1 MKNRNEYG
9 NGLAASI
16 RFYADYASER
26 YNNLDHGRKVLLIVG
41 TATILVIIVVSLVF
55 ITSPHYTPL
64 YSNLNTQD
72 AASIAAYLK
81 NQKIPYQIAD
91 DGSTI
96 MVPDAQKYQ
105 VRLDLANN
113 NLPSGGNVVG
123 FESFDQTHFGETETE
138 EKVRYV
144 AALQG
149 ELERTISQIDG
160 VEGVRVHIVQPEDS
174 LFVQDQKDAT
184 ASVLL
189 KLTPGYSLQDSQVLG
204 ITHLVANGVEG
215 LKPAN
220 VTVVDT
226 SGNILSDNVQD
237 SDQGQMSTDQ
247 IKIKQD
253 YENQLE
259 ASIQSMLERVVGP
272 GKVVVRANATLD
284 FDQLQIDTENYG
296 DKQVQSDHTI
306 EQTTTGNTAAQGAA
320 GTTSNIPVYPQ
331 TGTQGGGQTQS
342 TDKTTNYDVDT
353 QTEHQVVAPGQI
365 KQLSLS
371 VVVDGQL
378 DALQQKQIED
388 MVSSAA
394 GILPARGDTLTVAG
408 MPFNN
413 EAATQAQ
420 QEIDLAQ
427 REHTYLNAFY
437 ILLAL
442 IIAFLVLRYARKNL
456 PQQRVQAQSY
466 AGGVS
471 VEDLLADKRM
481 TARLDEAKGSET
493 QQLLEQLRALA
504 KSKPE
509 ETLVALR
516 SWLTG
521 D

>member
-1 MKNRNEYG
+1 MKNRDEYG
-9 NGLAASI
+9 TDLVAYV
-16 RFYADYASER
+16 RYYADYASER
-26 YNNLDHGRKVLLIVG
+26 FNNLDHNRKVLLIAG
-41 TATILVIIVVSLVF
+41 TATILAVIVVSLVLL
-55 ITSPHYTPL
+55 TGPRYTPL
-64 YSNLNTQD
+64 YTNLNTQD

-81 NQKIPYQIAD
+81 NQKVSYQIAD

-105 VRLDLANN
+105 IRLDLTNN
-113 NLPSGGNVVG
+113 NLPSGGNIVG
-123 FESFDQTHFGETETE
+123 FESFDQTHFGETQTDEQ
-138 EKVRYV
+138 VRYI

-149 ELERTISQIDG
+149 ELERTIGQIDG
-160 VEGVRVHIVQPEDS
+160 VEGVRVHVVQPEDS

-204 ITHLVANGVEG
+204 ITHLVANAVEG
-215 LKPAN
+215 LTPAN

-226 SGNILSDNVQD
+226 SGNILSDDSQD
-237 SDQGQMSTDQ
+237 SAQGQMSTDQ
-247 IKIKQD
+247 IKIQQD
-253 YENQLE
+253 YEQQLE

-272 GKVVVRANATLD
+272 GKAIVRANADLD
-284 FDQLQIDTENYG
+284 FDQVQIDSQTYG
-296 DKQVQSDHTI
+296 DKQVQGDHTI
-306 EQTTTGNTAAQGAA
+306 QTTSGNTTAQGAP
-320 GTTSNIPVYPQ
+320 GGNQ
-331 TGTQGGGQTQS
+331 TLK
-342 TDKTTNYDVDT
+342 TDKTTEYDVNT

-371 VVVDGQL
+371 VVVDEQL
-378 DALQQKQIED
+378 DPVQQQQIED
-388 MVSSAA
+388 MVSAAA
-394 GILPARGDTLTVAG
+394 GIDSGRGDKLTVAG

-413 EAATQAQ
+413 AVATQAE

-442 IIAFLVLRYARKNL
+442 ILAFLVLRYARKSR
-456 PQQRVQAQSY
+456 PQPAQSY

-471 VEDLLADKRM
+471 VEDLLADKRV
-481 TARLDEAKGSET
+481 ARRPEEEQVGET
-493 QQLLEQLRALA
+493 QQVLEQLRSLA
-504 KSKPE
+504 KSKPD
-509 ETLVALR
+509 ETMVALR

>member
-1 MKNRNEYG
+1 MKNRDEYG
-9 NGLAASI
+9 TDLVAYV
-16 RFYADYASER
+16 RYYADYASER
-26 YNNLDHGRKVLLIVG
+26 FNNLDHNRKVLLIAG
-41 TATILVIIVVSLVF
+41 TATILAVIVVSLVLL
-55 ITSPHYTPL
+55 TGPRYTPL
-64 YSNLNTQD
+64 YTNLNTQD

-81 NQKIPYQIAD
+81 NQKVSYQIAD

-105 VRLDLANN
+105 IRLDLTNN
-113 NLPSGGNVVG
+113 NLPSGGNIVG
-123 FESFDQTHFGETETE
+123 FESFDQTHFGETQTDEQ
-138 EKVRYV
+138 VRYI

-149 ELERTISQIDG
+149 ELERTIGQIDG
-160 VEGVRVHIVQPEDS
+160 VEGVRVHVVQPEDS

-204 ITHLVANGVEG
+204 ITHLVANAVEG
-215 LKPAN
+215 LTPAN

-226 SGNILSDNVQD
+226 SGNILSDDSQD
-237 SDQGQMSTDQ
+237 SAQGQMSTDQ
-247 IKIKQD
+247 IKIQQD
-253 YENQLE
+253 YEQQLE

-272 GKVVVRANATLD
+272 GKAIVRANADLD
-284 FDQLQIDTENYG
+284 FDQVQIDSQTYG
-296 DKQVQSDHTI
+296 DKQVQGDHTI
-306 EQTTTGNTAAQGAA
+306 QTTSGNTTAQGAPGA
-320 GTTSNIPVYPQ
+320 ASSIPTYPQ
-331 TGTQGGGQTQS
+331 ASASGGGQAQT
-342 TDKTTNYDVDT
+342 TDKTTNYVVDT

-371 VVVDGQL
+371 VVVDEQL
-378 DALQQKQIED
+378 DPVQQQQIED
-388 MVSSAA
+388 MVSAAA
-394 GILPARGDTLTVAG
+394 GIDSGRGDKLTVAG

-413 EAATQAQ
+413 AVATQAE

-442 IIAFLVLRYARKNL
+442 ILAFLVLRYARKSR
-456 PQQRVQAQSY
+456 PQPAQSY

-471 VEDLLADKRM
+471 VEDLLADKRV
-481 TARLDEAKGSET
+481 ARRPEEEQVGET
-493 QQLLEQLRALA
+493 QQVLEQLRSLA
-504 KSKPE
+504 KSKPD
-509 ETLVALR
+509 ETMVALR

>member
-1 MKNRNEYG
+1 M
-9 NGLAASI
+9 
-16 RFYADYASER
+16 
-26 YNNLDHGRKVLLIVG
+26 
-41 TATILVIIVVSLVF
+41 
-55 ITSPHYTPL
+55 
-64 YSNLNTQD
+64 
-72 AASIAAYLK
+72 
-81 NQKIPYQIAD
+81 
-91 DGSTI
+91 
-96 MVPDAQKYQ
+96 
-105 VRLDLANN
+105 
-113 NLPSGGNVVG
+113 
-123 FESFDQTHFGETETE
+123 
-138 EKVRYV
+138 
-144 AALQG
+144 
-149 ELERTISQIDG
+149 
-160 VEGVRVHIVQPEDS
+160 
-174 LFVQDQKDAT
+174 
-184 ASVLL
+184 
-189 KLTPGYSLQDSQVLG
+189 
-204 ITHLVANGVEG
+204 
-215 LKPAN
+215 
-220 VTVVDT
+220 
-226 SGNILSDNVQD
+226 
-237 SDQGQMSTDQ
+237 
-247 IKIKQD
+247 
-253 YENQLE
+253 
-259 ASIQSMLERVVGP
+259 
-272 GKVVVRANATLD
+272 
-284 FDQLQIDTENYG
+284 
-296 DKQVQSDHTI
+296 
-306 EQTTTGNTAAQGAA
+306 
-320 GTTSNIPVYPQ
+320 
-331 TGTQGGGQTQS
+331 
-342 TDKTTNYDVDT
+342 
-353 QTEHQVVAPGQI
+353 APGQI

-442 IIAFLVLRYARKNL
+442 IIAFLVLRYARNNW

>member
-1 MKNRNEYG
+1 MMKSREEYG
-9 NGLAASI
+9 KGTLAYVHY
-16 RFYADYASER
+16 YADYASER
-26 YNNLDHGRKVLLIVG
+26 FNNLDHGRKLLFIAG
-41 TATILVIIVVSLVF
+41 AATILVIIIVSLVF
-55 ITSPHYTPL
+55 LTGQHFTPL
-64 YSNLNTQD
+64 YTNLSTQD
-72 AASIAAYLK
+72 AASIASYLK

-105 VRLDLANN
+105 VRLDLASN
-113 NLPSGGNVVG
+113 NLPSGGETVG

-174 LFVQDQKDAT
+174 LFVRDQKEAT

-189 KLTPGYSLQDSQVLG
+189 KMTPGYSLQDSQVQG

-215 LKPAN
+215 LTPAN

-226 SGNILSDNVQD
+226 TGNILSDNAQG
-237 SDQGQMSTDQ
+237 SDESPMSTDE

-253 YENQLE
+253 YEKQLE
-259 ASIQSMLERVVGP
+259 GSIQSMLEPVVGS
-272 GKVVVRANATLD
+272 GKVIVRANATMD
-284 FDQLQIDTENYG
+284 FDQVQIDTENYG
-296 DKQVQSDHTI
+296 DKQVQSDHTV
-306 EQTTTGNTAAQGAA
+306 QTTSNSGTGNAEGAA
-320 GTTSNIPVYPQ
+320 GTTSNIPTYPA
-331 TGTQGGGQTQS
+331 TSAQGSGQTQT
-342 TDKTTNYDVDT
+342 TDKTTNYLVDT

-365 KQLSLS
+365 KRLSLS

-378 DALQQKQIED
+378 EAVQQKQIQD
-388 MVSSAA
+388 MVSAAA
-394 GILPARGDTLTVAG
+394 GIIPGRGDTLTVAG

-413 EAATQAQ
+413 TAANQMAQ
-420 QEIDLAQ
+420 ELDLTQ
-427 REHTYLNAFY
+427 REHAYLNIFY

-442 IIAFLVLRYARKNL
+442 LAAFLIVRYIRKNQL
-456 PQQRVQAQSY
+456 QAAQSY

-471 VEDLLADKRM
+471 VEDLLSDKRL
-481 TARLDEAKGSET
+481 AGRLDDEQGSET
-493 QQLLEQLRALA
+493 WQVLEQLRELA
-504 KSKPE
+504 KNKPD
-509 ETLVALR
+509 ETLAALR

>member
-1 MKNRNEYG
+1 
-9 NGLAASI
+9 
-16 RFYADYASER
+16 
-26 YNNLDHGRKVLLIVG
+26 
-41 TATILVIIVVSLVF
+41 
-55 ITSPHYTPL
+55 
-64 YSNLNTQD
+64 
-72 AASIAAYLK
+72 
-81 NQKIPYQIAD
+81 
-91 DGSTI
+91 
-96 MVPDAQKYQ
+96 
-105 VRLDLANN
+105 
-113 NLPSGGNVVG
+113 
-123 FESFDQTHFGETETE
+123 
-138 EKVRYV
+138 
-144 AALQG
+144 
-149 ELERTISQIDG
+149 
-160 VEGVRVHIVQPEDS
+160 
-174 LFVQDQKDAT
+174 
-184 ASVLL
+184 
-189 KLTPGYSLQDSQVLG
+189 
-204 ITHLVANGVEG
+204 
-215 LKPAN
+215 

-272 GKVVVRANATLD
+272 GKAIVRANATFN
-284 FDQLQIDTENYG
+284 FDQVQIDTENYG
-296 DKQVQSDHTI
+296 NKQVQSDHTI
-306 EQTTTGNTAAQGAA
+306 QETTTGSTTAQGAP

-342 TDKTTNYDVDT
+342 TDKTTNYVVDQ

-388 MVSSAA
+388 MVSPAA
-394 GILPARGDTLTVAG
+394 GILPARGDKLTVAG

-427 REHTYLNAFY
+427 RQHTYLNAFY

-442 IIAFLVLRYARKNL
+442 ILAFLVVRYARKSW
-456 PQQRVQAQSY
+456 PQPAQSY

-471 VEDLLADKRM
+471 VEDLLADKRV
-481 TARLDEAKGSET
+481 TVRLAEEKGSET
-493 QQLLEQLRALA
+493 QQVLEQLRALA
-504 KSKPE
+504 KSKPD

-521 D
+521 E

>member
-16 RFYADYASER
+16 RYYADYASER

-160 VEGVRVHIVQPEDS
+160 VEDVRVHIVQPEDS

-204 ITHLVANGVEG
+204 ITHLVASGVEG

-272 GKVVVRANATLD
+272 GKVIVRANATLD

-306 EQTTTGNTAAQGAA
+306 EQTTTGNTA
-320 GTTSNIPVYPQ
+320 TS
-331 TGTQGGGQTQS
+331 GSGG
-342 TDKTTNYDVDT
+342 
-353 QTEHQVVAPGQI
+353 HH
-365 KQLSLS
+365 L
-371 VVVDGQL
+371 
-378 DALQQKQIED
+378 
-388 MVSSAA
+388 
-394 GILPARGDTLTVAG
+394 
-408 MPFNN
+408 
-413 EAATQAQ
+413 
-420 QEIDLAQ
+420 
-427 REHTYLNAFY
+427 EHT
-437 ILLAL
+437 
-442 IIAFLVLRYARKNL
+442 
-456 PQQRVQAQSY
+456 
-466 AGGVS
+466 
-471 VEDLLADKRM
+471 DLSANRHSG
-481 TARLDEAKGSET
+481 R
-493 QQLLEQLRALA
+493 
-504 KSKPE
+504 
-509 ETLVALR
+509 R
-516 SWLTG
+516 S
-521 D
+521 DAINR